1 MVCNDFNIGS
11 ITGRY
16 KSNEPER
23 NIVFESPL
31 IKKYGVQ
38 LVGFRSER

>member
-1 MVCNDFNIGS
+1 MACFDLNIGS
-11 ITGRY
+11 LTGRY

-31 IKKYGVQ
+31 IKVI
-38 LVGFRSER
+38 LCTACCFS